1 MKIFLTTLLLIS
13 LRLFPVFYFLTL
25 GLAGIATFIT
35 EQALDIYA
43 VTFRPFVY
51 AVLMFAVLQA
61 LSHKRVDLFNKYF
74 WYGIKGADSAR
85 IIYLWLKVIVGVF
98 GIACLTSGF
107 ITVLIGSGSP
117 LSMFNIRDDIFYPAV
132 AAFLISPIFMT
143 LHLRLKSVQGLANKT
158 MQKAA

>member
-1 MKIFLTTLLLIS
+1 MKFFLATLLLIS

-35 EQALDIYA
+35 EQTLDIYA

-61 LSHKRVDLFNKYF
+61 LSHKRADLFNKYF
-74 WYGIKGADSAR
+74 WYGVKGAESAR

-98 GIACLTSGF
+98 GIACLSSGL
-107 ITVLIGSGSP
+107 ITVLIGSESP

-132 AAFLISPIFMT
+132 AAFLISPIFMAW
-143 LHLRLKSVQGLANKT
+143 HLSRKIRVS
-158 MQKAA
+158 